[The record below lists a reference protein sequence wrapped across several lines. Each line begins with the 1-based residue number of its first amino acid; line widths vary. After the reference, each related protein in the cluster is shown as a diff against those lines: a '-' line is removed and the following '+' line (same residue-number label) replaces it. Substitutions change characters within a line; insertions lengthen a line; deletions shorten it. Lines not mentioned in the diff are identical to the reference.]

1 MSIRL
6 DTPGQTEDTLEKL
19 YISRLAW
26 ERLGVLPE
34 ELVEVVEVSGFPCS
48 SDLDPDKRQKVMS
61 AVAEQ

>member
-34 ELVEVVEVSGFPCS
+34 ELV
-48 SDLDPDKRQKVMS
+48 D
-61 AVAEQ
+61 VARETNIWIFLLRLL